1 MVGDSSNGNARGSAA
16 SDVLLK
22 ITQCKLSPTEKTAE
36 GYRIS
41 AFDERAILPPISG
54 EGLFQGGFQCFSL
67 L

>member
-22 ITQCKLSPTEKTAE
+22 IAQCELSPTEKTVV

-41 AFDERAILPPISG
+41 AFDKRAILPQISS
-54 EGLFQGGFQCFSL
+54 EGLF
-67 L
+67 